1 MSNILERLKFKV
13 VTAKKFYKSQKDEQ
27 ILLEKKTN
35 FISDTSRKKIL
46 AKAIEKKNDF
56 LIFDDGL
63 QDKNLNY
70 DLEFVCF
77 DGDSLIGNGQLIPS
91 GPLREKLSSLKKY
104 DVVFLK
110 NNKNYDFVEKLKKVN
125 SEIKIFNTFYEIK
138 NLNEFNARTDY
149 LIFSGI
155 GNPKDFKKLIL
166 DNNLNIVEEIV
177 YPDHFDYKSSDIE
190 NIKKKAKKIN
200 AEIITTEKDFV
211 KILEKDID
219 NIKFLE
225 VKLKIEDEKKLIN
238 FIKSKT
244 NV

>member
-1 MSNILERLKFKV
+1 MI
-13 VTAKKFYKSQKDEQ
+13 
-27 ILLEKKTN
+27 
-35 FISDTSRKKIL
+35 
-46 AKAIEKKNDF
+46 
-56 LIFDDGL
+56 
-63 QDKNLNY
+63 
-70 DLEFVCF
+70 
-77 DGDSLIGNGQLIPS
+77 NG
-91 GPLREKLSSLKKY
+91 
-104 DVVFLK
+104 
-110 NNKNYDFVEKLKKVN
+110 
-125 SEIKIFNTFYEIK
+125 
-138 NLNEFNARTDY
+138 TDY

-177 YPDHFDYKSSDIE
+177 YPDHFYYKSSDIE